1 MVRKTVEFI
10 GKYDYGIDPIEISK
24 KYGIPLSAIVNL
36 KSNENP
42 FPPPESLIESVVH
55 ALDSIPR
62 YPDPNYTLLKE
73 KISEYV
79 KLPPDHIAV
88 GNGATEIIQSISNIF
103 LEPFDKVVIPVPTYT
118 LYFFYSMLRDASIE
132 TIKMK
137 EEENFIPKSEEITDS
152 CKGAKLLFLCSP
164 NNPTGSVIEEKE
176 LCNIIESIDTP
187 VIVDEAYSEF
197 YGRSI
202 VSKVKKYDNLIV
214 VRSFSKFFG
223 LAGLRVGY
231 AITNPTLA
239 SLIEKVRQPFSISRI
254 AEIAAAKALEEIE
267 YFNKLKN
274 RIISERERLMNILK
288 NINGVRPFPSEANF
302 ILIKLLKIH
311 ASELVEELCKRG
323 ILVRNVTGL
332 LGLDGEYIRVSIG
345 KKSEND
351 KFVLALTKVLQ
362 SRR

>member
-1 MVRKTVEFI
+1 M
-10 GKYDYGIDPIEISK
+10 
-24 KYGIPLSAIVNL
+24 
-36 KSNENP
+36 
-42 FPPPESLIESVVH
+42 
-55 ALDSIPR
+55 
-62 YPDPNYTLLKE
+62 
-73 KISEYV
+73 
-79 KLPPDHIAV
+79 
-88 GNGATEIIQSISNIF
+88 
-103 LEPFDKVVIPVPTYT
+103 
-118 LYFFYSMLRDASIE
+118 
-132 TIKMK
+132 
-137 EEENFIPKSEEITDS
+137 
-152 CKGAKLLFLCSP
+152 CSP

-176 LCNIIESIDTP
+176 LCNIIESIDAP

-302 ILIKLLKIH
+302 ILIKLLEVH

-351 KFVLALTKVLQ
+351 KFILALTKVLQ

>member
-42 FPPPESLIESVVH
+42 FPPPESLIESVVR

-137 EEENFIPKSEEITDS
+137 EEENFTPKSEEIINS

-176 LCNIIESIDTP
+176 LCSIIESIDTP

-202 VSKVKKYDNLIV
+202 VSKVKKY
-214 VRSFSKFFG
+214 
-223 LAGLRVGY
+223 
-231 AITNPTLA
+231 
-239 SLIEKVRQPFSISRI
+239 
-254 AEIAAAKALEEIE
+254 
-267 YFNKLKN
+267 
-274 RIISERERLMNILK
+274 
-288 NINGVRPFPSEANF
+288 
-302 ILIKLLKIH
+302 
-311 ASELVEELCKRG
+311 
-323 ILVRNVTGL
+323 
-332 LGLDGEYIRVSIG
+332 
-345 KKSEND
+345 
-351 KFVLALTKVLQ
+351 
-362 SRR
+362 